1 MSSSDAY
8 RGALEAVD
16 RIVNRG
22 GDADDVLRAAV
33 EALHDRFDDY
43 SWVGIYFVE
52 GDELVLGP
60 WKGPQATEHVRIPVG
75 QGVCGAA
82 AASGRTEIVD
92 DVNADPRYLACFAST
107 RSEIVVP
114 IVYEGRVVGE
124 IDVDSDRPAA
134 FGGDDRAFLERV
146 ALLLS
151 PYCLVGWDTGG
162 ERWSP

>member
-1 MSSSDAY
+1 MNEATY
-8 RGALEAVD
+8 RGALEALD

-33 EALHDRFDDY
+33 DVLHDRFDDY
-43 SWVGIYFVE
+43 SWVGIYFVD

-124 IDVDSDRPAA
+124 IDIDSDRPAA
-134 FGGDDRAFLERV
+134 FGEADRVFLERA

-162 ERWSP
+162 ERWQP